1 MKSEAVS
8 KHATV
13 DCDALLTA
21 VKTRLRLSV
30 GGRLAATSKRQA
42 DDSAV
47 VVQTNVLACVAA
59 LDRLQAVL
67 KGQFDRHERNEREML
82 DVHAAL
88 TLTRNELVGT
98 QAGERRARHMASHD
112 AMTSLPNG
120 GLFRERLDDLLAHL
134 EPERKGPAVLYLD
147 LDGFKAINDAH
158 GHATGDELLGIVAAR
173 LTRAVRSED
182 VVSRLGGDEFAC
194 LLPDGLS
201 REQLIQVAQK
211 LFDAVS
217 APAKIGTLT
226 VTVRPSIG
234 IAAFP
239 ADGASAEALLESARR
254 RDVLGQTASE
264 WPRVLRSTS
273 RPLGPA
279 LSRRNDYTLP
289 VDAHAPARR
298 HAGGCA
304 QRAALEVCMEEA
316 PDPRRNQL
324 LAALPEAEW
333 ARWLP
338 RLEAVD
344 LPLGK
349 VLYESG
355 STLSHVY
362 FPTTAIVSLLYVLE
376 DGASAEIAVVGN
388 EGIVGISLFM
398 GGASTP
404 SRGVVQS
411 AGQGFRLNA
420 SLMLEEFNRAGP
432 VLHLL
437 LRYTQA
443 LITQMAQTAVCNRH
457 HSLDQQLCRWLLLSL
472 DRLKSNDLVMTQELI
487 ANMLGV
493 RREGVTEAAGKL
505 QDAGLI
511 RYRRGH
517 IKVLDREG
525 LEQRSC
531 ECYAVVKTEYD
542 RLLPATMAT

>member
-1 MKSEAVS
+1 VARALKPEAVS
-8 KHATV
+8 KRATV

-88 TLTRNELVGT
+88 TLARNELVGT
-98 QAGERRARHMASHD
+98 QAGERRARHMA
-112 AMTSLPNG
+112 SLPNG

-134 EPERKGPAVLYLD
+134 EPQRKGPAVLYLD

-234 IAAFP
+234 IATFP
-239 ADGASAEALLESARR
+239 ADGASAEALLESADAAMYSAKRH
-254 RDVLGQTASE
+254 
-264 WPRVLRSTS
+264 RS
-273 RPLGPA
+273 G
-279 LSRRNDYTLP
+279 
-289 VDAHAPARR
+289 HAFFDR
-298 HAGGCA
+298 
-304 QRAALEVCMEEA
+304 RAA
-316 PDPRRNQL
+316 R
-324 LAALPEAEW
+324 
-333 ARWLP
+333 
-338 RLEAVD
+338 
-344 LPLGK
+344 
-349 VLYESG
+349 
-355 STLSHVY
+355 
-362 FPTTAIVSLLYVLE
+362 
-376 DGASAEIAVVGN
+376 
-388 EGIVGISLFM
+388 
-398 GGASTP
+398 
-404 SRGVVQS
+404 
-411 AGQGFRLNA
+411 
-420 SLMLEEFNRAGP
+420 
-432 VLHLL
+432 
-437 LRYTQA
+437 
-443 LITQMAQTAVCNRH
+443 
-457 HSLDQQLCRWLLLSL
+457 
-472 DRLKSNDLVMTQELI
+472 
-487 ANMLGV
+487 
-493 RREGVTEAAGKL
+493 
-505 QDAGLI
+505 
-511 RYRRGH
+511 
-517 IKVLDREG
+517 
-525 LEQRSC
+525 
-531 ECYAVVKTEYD
+531 
-542 RLLPATMAT
+542 